1 VQDVQSTQNQKQPIV
16 VVGTGDLEDVI
27 LRRQLDPVA
36 KIIAFM
42 ADPSKAL
49 DMIRERPPALAILF
63 MDHERE
69 AVLALARQLVTEG
82 VPSVMVSRD
91 RDPDTIL
98 LAMRSGARD
107 FAYLEGDDNDVRRAV
122 TALPATPVAV
132 QQRQSLVAAVFG
144 CKGGSGATTIAT
156 NLGGALLADDNQR
169 RVVILDLDAQLGDV
183 LVFLDLA
190 SRYSWTDLL
199 RNLPRLDDELVHRS
213 LTAHASGLRVVAQG
227 AELEDAD
234 RLDAAAVTQTIAF
247 LRQHYDYVI
256 VDGLRDFSETSL
268 AALDAAD
275 RIALTMTQDVPALKN
290 ASRCIGV
297 FRQLGYRADKLK
309 LIVNR
314 YHKRDKLDLDTI
326 GDALGAAVDATVAND
341 YPVVIRAINEGV
353 LLVESAPHAAVTED
367 VRALL
372 PALDLAPRVAK
383 RRWFGRQR

>member
-1 VQDVQSTQNQKQPIV
+1 MQDVQSIQSQKPPIV
-16 VVGTGDLEDVI
+16 VVGTRDLEDVI

-36 KIIAFM
+36 KLIVFV

-49 DMIRERPPALAILF
+49 EVIRARPPALAILF

-69 AVLALARQLVTEG
+69 AVLALARQLVIEG

-107 FAYLEGDDNDVRRAV
+107 FAYLEGDDTDVRRAV
-122 TALPATPVAV
+122 TALAATPAAV
-132 QQRQSLVAAVFG
+132 PQRQSIVVAVFG

-156 NLGGALLADDNQR
+156 NLGGALLANDDQR

-199 RNLPRLDDELVHRS
+199 RNLPRLDDDLVHRS

-234 RLDAAAVTQTIAF
+234 RLDAAAVTQTIEF

-256 VDGLRDFSETSL
+256 VDGLRDFRETSL

-275 RIALTMTQDVPALKN
+275 RIALVMTQDVPALKN

-297 FRQLGYRADKLK
+297 FHRLGYRADKLK
-309 LIVNR
+309 LIINR

-326 GDALGAAVDATVAND
+326 SDALGAAVDATVAND
-341 YPVVIRAINEGV
+341 YPVVSRAINEGV
-353 LLVESAPHAAVTED
+353 LLAESEPHAAVTED

-372 PALDLAPRVAK
+372 PALALAPRVAR
-383 RRWFGRQR
+383 RRWFGRPR

>member
-1 VQDVQSTQNQKQPIV
+1 
-16 VVGTGDLEDVI
+16 
-27 LRRQLDPVA
+27 
-36 KIIAFM
+36 
-42 ADPSKAL
+42 
-49 DMIRERPPALAILF
+49 
-63 MDHERE
+63 
-69 AVLALARQLVTEG
+69 
-82 VPSVMVSRD
+82 MVSRD

-122 TALPATPVAV
+122 TARPATPVAV

-372 PALDLAPRVAK
+372 PALELAPRVAK

>member
-1 VQDVQSTQNQKQPIV
+1 MQDVQSTQNQKQPIV

-27 LRRQLDPVA
+27 LRRQLEPVA
-36 KIIAFM
+36 KIIAFV
-42 ADPSKAL
+42 ADPSRAL
-49 DMIRERPPALAILF
+49 DLIRDRHPALAILF
-63 MDHERE
+63 MDHERD

-107 FAYLEGDDNDVRRAV
+107 FAYLEGDDHDVRRAV
-122 TALPATPVAV
+122 TALPATPVAA
-132 QQRQSLVAAVFG
+132 QQRQGSVVAVFG

-156 NLGGALLADDNQR
+156 NLAGALLADDHQR

-297 FRQLGYRADKLK
+297 FRRLGYRADKLK
-309 LIVNR
+309 LIINR

-326 GDALGAAVDATVAND
+326 SDALGAAVDATVAND

-353 LLVESAPHAAVTED
+353 LLVDSAPHATVTED

-372 PALDLAPRVAK
+372 PALELAPRVAK

>member
-1 VQDVQSTQNQKQPIV
+1 VQDVQSIQNQKQPII
-16 VVGTGDLEDVI
+16 VVGTRDLEDVI

-36 KIIAFM
+36 KLIVFV
-42 ADPSKAL
+42 ADPQKAL
-49 DMIRERPPALAILF
+49 EVIRARPPALAILF

-69 AVLALARQLVTEG
+69 AVLALARQLVIEG

-107 FAYLEGDDNDVRRAV
+107 FAYLEGDDTDVRRAV
-122 TALPATPVAV
+122 TALAATPVAV
-132 QQRQSLVAAVFG
+132 SQRQSIVVAVFG

-156 NLGGALLADDNQR
+156 NLGGALLANDNQR

-190 SRYSWTDLL
+190 SHYSWTDLL
-199 RNLPRLDDELVHRS
+199 RNLPRLDDDLVHRS

-234 RLDAAAVTQTIAF
+234 RLDAAAVTQTIEF

-256 VDGLRDFSETSL
+256 VDGLRDFRETSL

-275 RIALTMTQDVPALKN
+275 RIALVMTQDVPALKN

-297 FRQLGYRADKLK
+297 FHRLGYRADKLK
-309 LIVNR
+309 LIINR

-326 GDALGAAVDATVAND
+326 SDALGAAVDATVAND
-341 YPVVIRAINEGV
+341 YPVVSRAINEGV
-353 LLVESAPHAAVTED
+353 LLAESEPHAAVTED

-372 PALDLAPRVAK
+372 PALALAPRVAR